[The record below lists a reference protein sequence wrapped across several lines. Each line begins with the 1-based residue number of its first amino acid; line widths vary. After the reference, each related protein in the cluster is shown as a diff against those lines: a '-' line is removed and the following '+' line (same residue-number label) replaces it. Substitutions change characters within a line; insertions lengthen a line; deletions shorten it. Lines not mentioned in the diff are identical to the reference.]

1 MIRKWELMQA
11 LNESM
16 HNCNL
21 FSSFSLHKGKASL
34 KRIRDLLRVGT
45 IQFGHLE
52 KKTKELQKRAFSVS
66 LKLVL
71 TIKTEKMEGDEF
83 KRKMFI

>member
-1 MIRKWELMQA
+1 MQE

-21 FSSFSLHKGKASL
+21 FSFFSLHKGKASL

-52 KKTKELQKRAFSVS
+52 KNKR
-66 LKLVL
+66 
-71 TIKTEKMEGDEF
+71 TTEESFLSFFEIG
-83 KRKMFI
+83 INHQN

>member
-1 MIRKWELMQA
+1 MLE

-16 HNCNL
+16 NNCNL
-21 FSSFSLHKGKASL
+21 FSFSLHKGKASL

-45 IQFGHLE
+45 IQFGHLG
-52 KKTKELQKRAFSVS
+52 KKKKELQKRAFSVS
-66 LKLVL
+66 LRLVL
-71 TIKTEKMEGDEF
+71 TIKTEKREGGEF